1 MYQVINKSKSAA
13 LQLEGGTIESVE
25 IKDNKETLWTKIK
38 RHYKNNAKIY
48 NIGVSVFVVV
58 VSLLVRKKSNLKRK

>member
-1 MYQVINKSKSAA
+1 MYEIINKNKSAA
-13 LQLEGGTIESVE
+13 LQLEGGIINPVV
-25 IKDNKETLWTKIK
+25 IKDNKETLWAKIK

-48 NIGVSVFVVV
+48 NIGVAVFVVV